1 MRPFC
6 PADMTWGIPMELGVS
21 GDMTLQGSRTPQGL
35 CDASSTFFLLKPQ
48 TCPAFC
54 HSLHHVKREEA
65 LEMVKASVQKMPK
78 LQGSAA
84 TLQCVVGEESYQV
97 EERSLTCIGTKHW
110 FSVLTVCGG

>member
-1 MRPFC
+1 
-6 PADMTWGIPMELGVS
+6 
-21 GDMTLQGSRTPQGL
+21 
-35 CDASSTFFLLKPQ
+35 
-48 TCPAFC
+48 
-54 HSLHHVKREEA
+54 
-65 LEMVKASVQKMPK
+65 MVKASVQKMPK